1 MSYQTNLSK
10 KGQKYY
16 NLMEKKMTA
25 VIKTELPLKAFKKGK
40 VRDVYDLGD
49 KLLLIV
55 TDRISAFDFILH
67 EPIPKKGIYLTQI
80 SKFWFDY
87 FKNTIPSH
95 VISTDVEDFPEKIK
109 SYANILNGR
118 SMIVKKANVFP
129 IECIVRGYLSGSAWK
144 SYQKDGTV
152 CGIKLPTGLKESDKL
167 EAPLFTPSTKAD
179 TGHDINISF
188 DEMKKLIGKNDA
200 EKLKE
205 FSLKLYNKG
214 SEYSLKKGIIIADTK
229 FEFGKIGDQIIVVDE
244 VLTPDSSRFWPADLY
259 EPGKSQLSFDK
270 QYVRDYLNSTDWDK
284 NSDPPHLPA
293 EVITETQLKYKEA
306 YEKITGEK
314 LILS

>member
-1 MSYQTNLSK
+1 
-10 KGQKYY
+10 
-16 NLMEKKMTA
+16 MTV
-25 VIKTELPLKAFKKGK
+25 VIKTDLPLKAFKKGK

-49 KLLLIV
+49 KLLLID
-55 TDRISAFDFILH
+55 TDRISAFDFVLH
-67 EPIPKKGIYLTQI
+67 EPIPEKGIYLTQI
-80 SKFWFDY
+80 SKFWFDH
-87 FKNTIPSH
+87 FKNTIPNH
-95 VISTDVEDFPEKIK
+95 VISTDVEDFPLEIK
-109 SYANILNGR
+109 SYANILSGR
-118 SMIVKKANVFP
+118 SMIVKKAKVLP

-144 SYQKDGTV
+144 NYLKDRTV
-152 CGIKLPTGLKESDKL
+152 CGIKLPTGLRESDKF
-167 EAPLFTPSTKAD
+167 EEPLFTPSTKAD
-179 TGHDINISF
+179 SGHDINISF

-244 VLTPDSSRFWPADLY
+244 VLTPDSSRFWSADLY

-270 QYVRDYLNSTDWDK
+270 QYVRDYLSSTDWDK
-284 NSDPPHLPA
+284 NSTPPHLPT
-293 EVITETQLKYKEA
+293 EVIVETQLKYKEA